1 MRYVVGLTIV
11 LSPLIGLF
19 LIVAG
24 IRGIWTTWKRR
35 PFLRSADGT
44 IVGIKAESVTNDDS
58 SSSELQL
65 SYRPI
70 LRFTTERGE
79 VQEFVSQVG
88 KIGSESP
95 YHIGDRV
102 PVLYDRDGVLPP
114 RIDSWF
120 ALWGFHVILTGFAGP
135 LFIGCS
141 ALLCLALGQRVL
153 YGV

>member
-1 MRYVVGLTIV
+1 MRYVVGLMIV
-11 LSPLIGLF
+11 LSPLVGLF
-19 LIVAG
+19 FIVAG
-24 IRGIWTTWKRR
+24 VRGIWTTWKRR
-35 PFLRSADGT
+35 PFLRSADGI
-44 IVGIKAESVTNDDS
+44 IVGIKTESVINDDS

-79 VQEFVSQVG
+79 VQEFVSEMG

-95 YHIGDRV
+95 YRKGDRL
-102 PVLYDRDGVLPP
+102 PVLYDPDGVLPP

-120 ALWGFHVILTGFAGP
+120 TLWGFHLILTGFAGP

-141 ALLCLALGQRVL
+141 ALLCLAFGHRVL
-153 YGV
+153 YGG